1 MLEDVTREIEEE
13 SNYLDYIPRR
23 NDKLE
28 PLDLEVLGFSNFIS
42 MSEDQYSALAK
53 VRNIVEQSLRQLSN
67 HLVRQSCVD
76 LGRSDLVEFVDSK
89 LLKKDEKEVRILRRN
104 NPNDQNPKDEETK
117 REINKLRIV
126 KKVIRV
132 GNVAMDILVDGY
144 AVADLVLFTE
154 NIPTKALLQQIT
166 KLLPECIDKS
176 LNFGV
181 ELIEETIR
189 MSGEFLNEKIEINI
203 RLASEKLLETDVP
216 NGFDE
221 LSHSG
226 IRRDLQNVRRV
237 DWWTKFGKNVYPM
250 MDQLASLFIW
260 LRGEPHGDPLSC
272 LTEWQLLLTMYFA
285 IGSID
290 ISRLSPSDAVLRIFE
305 TLSSGFL
312 QAEIRD
318 PSEQLPVNFLAN
330 VDRQKSEKLSDWS
343 GKCVRLIGFE
353 QMEQVF
359 KIDFNNNYSLS
370 ETPPPLP
377 EDGAK
382 EQDDGEIEIKTSA

>member
-1 MLEDVTREIEEE
+1 M
-13 SNYLDYIPRR
+13 N
-23 NDKLE
+23 
-28 PLDLEVLGFSNFIS
+28 
-42 MSEDQYSALAK
+42 EDQYSALTK

-89 LLKKDEKEVRILRRN
+89 LLNSTNENKEVRILRRN
-104 NPNDQNPKDEETK
+104 PNPADQNPKDEETK

-132 GNVAMDILVDGY
+132 GNVAMDILIDGN

-154 NIPTKALLQQIT
+154 NIPTKALLHQIT

-181 ELIEETIR
+181 DLIEETIC
-189 MSGEFLNEKIEINI
+189 MSGEFLNEHIKINI
-203 RLASEKLLETDVP
+203 RLASEKLLESDIAADL
-216 NGFDE
+216 DE

-226 IRRDLQNVRRV
+226 MKCDLQNVRRV

-318 PSEQLPVNFLAN
+318 PTEHLPINFLAN
-330 VDRQKSEKLSDWS
+330 VDRQKCENLSDWS

-359 KIDFNNNYSLS
+359 KIDFNNNYSS
-370 ETPPPLP
+370 STEAPPTTPPPPLASP
-377 EDGAK
+377 SSPPTADD
-382 EQDDGEIEIKTSA
+382 DDGGGAIEQEDDEKLNIKTSA